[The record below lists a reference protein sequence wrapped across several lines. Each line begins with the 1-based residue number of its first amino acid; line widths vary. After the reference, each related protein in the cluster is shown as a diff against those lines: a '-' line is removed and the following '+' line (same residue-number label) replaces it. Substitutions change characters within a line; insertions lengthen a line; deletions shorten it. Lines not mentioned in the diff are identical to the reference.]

1 MRQIRRLRPNSHRPG
16 LKMSAV
22 CIFLAITTP
31 AAVLRAQPEGAAV
44 GAATTVPP
52 APPDPWTSR
61 GGVVSAD
68 ADGSSAQAPGGGL
81 IQVDLKADTAGV
93 RLDRVLPAGNT
104 STVCFAP
111 CTKLV
116 RHDHLYVIEGEGIRA
131 TSQFVMPDDRNQV
144 TLNVRAGSSARAGG
158 GAALILG
165 GIVLGYVGE
174 VFAFAALT
182 DGSPAPRSD
191 NVATA
196 GGVMVLVGLAAL
208 VGGIYM
214 VLSSKTQV
222 TSSTGS
228 TFTQGERSR
237 PRGASSVA
245 LTPAGLTF

>member
-1 MRQIRRLRPNSHRPG
+1 
-16 LKMSAV
+16 MSAV

-116 RHDHLYVIEGEGIRA
+116 PHDHLYVIEGEGIRA
-131 TSQFVMPDDRNQV
+131 TSQFVMPDDRTQV
-144 TLNVRAGSSARAGG
+144 TLNVRAGSSGRAGE

-165 GIVLGYVGE
+165 GIVVGYVG
-174 VFAFAALT
+174 VFTAQIGLASAAFAE
-182 DGSPAPRSD
+182 DGSAARGS
-191 NVATA
+191 NGKVVAA
-196 GGVMVLVGLAAL
+196 GGVIALVGLAAL
-208 VGGIYM
+208 VGGIAM

-237 PRGASSVA
+237 QRRPSSVA